1 MWIRL
6 HIRCDK
12 RIKLIVPT
20 WVLFSLVL
28 LFHCEVVTSLVN
40 KHLSCAHTLVTVFQ
54 DKMNQHHLF
63 VHFQVK
69 NSAFSFFFPAYKVV
83 QTVSWAFSFASADM
97 MLQANKHCRNWW
109 VKIFVLS
116 IFASSLMPFLHIFI
130 CQETPP
136 LAHFHLWLLHKVFTT
151 GLKLGPSI
159 PVRLSDVL
167 MFNFSLFLFLFY
179 QLMYICPSCNIML
192 WYSVLYRV
200 VVKGKAIPGRCPL

>member
-63 VHFQVK
+63 VHFQVI

-116 IFASSLMPFLHIFI
+116 IFASSLMPFCIFSFARKPLLWLIFI
-130 CQETPP
+130 SGCCTRFSPQVWNLGLLYLFVCQ
-136 LAHFHLWLLHKVFTT
+136 
-151 GLKLGPSI
+151 
-159 PVRLSDVL
+159 
-167 MFNFSLFLFLFY
+167 M
-179 QLMYICPSCNIML
+179 C
-192 WYSVLYRV
+192 
-200 VVKGKAIPGRCPL
+200 